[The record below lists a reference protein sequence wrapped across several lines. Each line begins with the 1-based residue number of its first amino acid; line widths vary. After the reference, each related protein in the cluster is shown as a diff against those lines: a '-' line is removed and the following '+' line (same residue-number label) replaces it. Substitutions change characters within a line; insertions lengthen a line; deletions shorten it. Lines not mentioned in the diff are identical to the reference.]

1 MKSEVGLWIDH
12 KKSVIVFDDAEE
24 VLTLQSN
31 MEKHVRFSGGT
42 RGKTAYGSN
51 YIPADDQQDRRFAE
65 HLNKYYL
72 EVMSHL
78 RGATAIFIFGPGEAK
93 IEFQKV
99 LEREGLTH
107 AIIRF
112 ETTGKLTDRQIAARV
127 KDFFE
132 NQKLPVR

>member
-12 KKSVIVFDDAEE
+12 KKSVIVFGEGEE

-93 IEFQKV
+93 IEFQKL

-107 AIIRF
+107 AIIEI
-112 ETTGKLTDRQIAARV
+112 ETTGKLTDRQITARV